1 MESESR
7 VRVKVRTGNTEI
19 EVESKKEDIESLI
32 AVAEKIEDM
41 IRKRGPQLQDSSL
54 AIPDE
59 PSSETSSSTTEI
71 PHISGQ
77 KLNDQLLELLQSTWG
92 RVPRTL
98 NEIREALELNAIHYP
113 NTTIAPVLIQLTKKG
128 KLRRLKKDKVYAY
141 VAAQRT

>member
-1 MESESR
+1 MENESR

-19 EVESKKEDIESLI
+19 EVEGKKEEIEGLVV
-32 AVAEKIEDM
+32 VAEKIENM
-41 IRKRGPQLQDSSL
+41 IRKRGAQPLDSSF

-59 PSSETSSSTTEI
+59 PSTETGPPTTEI

-77 KLNDQLLELLQSTWG
+77 KLNDQLVELLQSAWG

-141 VAAQRT
+141 VAAQRM